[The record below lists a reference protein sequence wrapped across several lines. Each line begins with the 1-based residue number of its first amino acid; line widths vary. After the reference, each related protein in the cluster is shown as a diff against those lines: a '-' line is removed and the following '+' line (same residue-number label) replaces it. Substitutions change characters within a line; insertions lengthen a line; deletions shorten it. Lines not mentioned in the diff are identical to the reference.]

1 MNEHEN
7 GADAQKNSCCNI
19 SGGCSS
25 CLGSAGWKWSLFT
38 LAALII
44 AGVTTATVLAGDKS
58 DQPQS
63 GKACVWS
70 KMSSCGDKAQGAS
83 GEAEYAAK
91 SCNAGE
97 KAACSEAKA
106 QGVSGEKES
115 AGENSCPVTGKSGDK
130 CCGAGSKAS
139 AQGAAGEK
147 EAKEGK
153 SCCATE
159 KSECSK
165 TRV

>member
-7 GADAQKNSCCNI
+7 SVETQKSSCCNI

-44 AGVTTATVLAGDKS
+44 AGVTTATVMAGEKS

-63 GKACVWS
+63 GSACIWS

-83 GEAEYAAK
+83 GEAERDAR
-91 SCNAGE
+91 SCGADA
-97 KAACSEAKA
+97 KAACNEAKA

-115 AGENSCPVTGKSGDK
+115 AEKNSCPVTGKSGDK
-130 CCGAGSKAS
+130 CCAAKSEAS
-139 AQGAAGEK
+139 AQGVAGEK
-147 EAKEGK
+147 ESNEGK
-153 SCCATE
+153 SCCATQ

-165 TRV
+165 TKV